1 MIICI
6 VNFQAF
12 GMCRNNNQKKRSK
25 TTTTTF
31 KLIDRDARGEIA
43 VQLPLASQEKSED
56 FSMLCPQLFKACIKT
71 MPKVPKVANEWN

>member
-6 VNFQAF
+6 VNFQVF
-12 GMCRNNNQKKRSK
+12 VGMCRNNNKKKRS

-43 VQLPLASQEKSED
+43 VQLITSGFPREIRRFFHALTSTFQG
-56 FSMLCPQLFKACIKT
+56 LYQNH
-71 MPKVPKVANEWN
+71 V